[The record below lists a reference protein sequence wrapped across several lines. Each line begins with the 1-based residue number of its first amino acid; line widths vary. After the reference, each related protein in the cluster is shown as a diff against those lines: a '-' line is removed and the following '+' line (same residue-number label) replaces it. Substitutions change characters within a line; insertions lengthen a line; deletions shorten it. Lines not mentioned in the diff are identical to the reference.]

1 MSSKVT
7 ALLDRPFRFRLDTRS
22 GVPVYRQL
30 IDQVLVAISSGVL
43 QPGDRLP
50 TVRQVAVDLSI
61 NINTVVRAYKELE
74 IRGTLSTQQGTGTF
88 ITDQEVRQDEAERQR
103 RLSQLIGDMLA
114 RAGAE
119 GFTVADVRRALDELV
134 PDSDTKRR

>member
-1 MSSKVT
+1 MSKAT
-7 ALLDRPFRFRLDTRS
+7 ILLDRPFRFRLDSRS

-30 IDQVLVAISSGVL
+30 IDQVLVAISSGL
-43 QPGDRLP
+43 LRPGDRLP

-119 GFTVADVRRALDELV
+119 GFTVADVRRALDELTF
-134 PDSDTKRR
+134 DSDTKRR

>member
-1 MSSKVT
+1 MSSKSS
-7 ALLDRPFRFRLDTRS
+7 LLTDRPFRFRLDLRS

-30 IDQVLVAISSGVL
+30 IDQVLAAISSGTL
-43 QPGDRLP
+43 GAGDRLP

-88 ITDQEVRQDEAERQR
+88 ITDQEVRHDEAERQR
-103 RLSQLIGDMLA
+103 RLSSLVGEVLA

-119 GFTVADVRRALDELV
+119 GFSIADVRRALDDLV
-134 PDSDTKRR
+134 PDTDTKRR

>member
-1 MSSKVT
+1 MMSSPSKKT
-7 ALLDRPFRFRLDTRS
+7 RPFQFRLDPRS

-30 IDQVLVAISSGVL
+30 IDQVLVAISSGTL
-43 QPGDRLP
+43 APGERLP

-74 IRGTLSTQQGTGTF
+74 IRSVLSTQQGTGTF
-88 ITDQEVRQDEAERQR
+88 ITDQRVEHDETERQR
-103 RLSQLIGDMLA
+103 RLSHLIGETLA

-119 GFTVADVRRALDELV
+119 GFTIAEVRRALDDVV
-134 PDSDTKRR
+134 PDVDRKRR

>member
-1 MSSKVT
+1 MSKAVT
-7 ALLDRPFRFRLDTRS
+7 MTDRPFRFRLDAHS

-30 IDQVLVAISSGVL
+30 IDQLLVAISSGAL

-74 IRGTLSTQQGTGTF
+74 IRGMLSTQQGTGTF
-88 ITDQEVRQDEAERQR
+88 ITDQEVRHDEAERQR
-103 RLSQLIGDMLA
+103 RLSQLMGEMLA

-119 GFTVADVRRALDELV
+119 GFTLGDVRRALDELT
-134 PDSDTKRR
+134 PDTDTKGR

>member
-1 MSSKVT
+1 MSKAT
-7 ALLDRPFRFRLDTRS
+7 ALLDHPFRFRLDART

-30 IDQVLVAISSGVL
+30 IDQVLVAISSGAL
-43 QPGDRLP
+43 QAGDRLP

-88 ITDQEVRQDEAERQR
+88 ITDQEVRQDEADRQR

-119 GFTVADVRRALDELV
+119 GFTVAEVRRALDELV

>member
-1 MSSKVT
+1 MAKT
-7 ALLDRPFRFRLDTRS
+7 TTLTDRPFRFRLDLKS

-30 IDQVLVAISSGVL
+30 IDQVLVAISSGTL
-43 QPGDRLP
+43 GPGDRLP

-74 IRGTLSTQQGTGTF
+74 IRGVLSTQQGTGTF
-88 ITDQEVRQDEAERQR
+88 ITDQEVRHDETEHQR
-103 RLSQLIGDMLA
+103 RLSHLIGEVLA

-119 GFTVADVRRALDELV
+119 GFSVSDVRHALDELV
-134 PDSDTKRR
+134 PEADKKRR

>member
-1 MSSKVT
+1 MRKT
-7 ALLDRPFRFRLDTRS
+7 LTLTDRPFRFRLDLRS

-30 IDQVLVAISSGVL
+30 IDQVLVAISSGTL
-43 QPGDRLP
+43 GPGDRLP

-74 IRGTLSTQQGTGTF
+74 IRGVLSTQQGTGTF
-88 ITDQEVRQDEAERQR
+88 ITDQRVRHDEAERQR
-103 RLSQLIGDMLA
+103 RLSHLIGDMLA

-119 GFTVADVRRALDELV
+119 GFSITDVRRALDEV
-134 PDSDTKRR
+134 APDADTKRR

>member
-1 MSSKVT
+1 MSKAST
-7 ALLDRPFRFRLDTRS
+7 LTDRPFRFRLDLRS

-30 IDQVLVAISSGVL
+30 IDQVLVAISSGTL
-43 QPGDRLP
+43 GAGDRLP

-74 IRGTLSTQQGTGTF
+74 IRGMLSTQQGTGTF
-88 ITDQEVRQDEAERQR
+88 VTDQEVRHDEAERQR
-103 RLSQLIGDMLA
+103 RLSHLIGEMLA

-119 GFTVADVRRALDELV
+119 GFSIADVRRALDDVV
-134 PDSDTKRR
+134 PDSDSKRR

>member
-1 MSSKVT
+1 MSKVT
-7 ALLDRPFRFRLDTRS
+7 PLLERPFRFRLDSRS

-30 IDQVLVAISSGVL
+30 IDQVLVAISSELL

-88 ITDQEVRQDEAERQR
+88 ITDQEVRQDEADRQR

-119 GFTVADVRRALDELV
+119 GFTVAEVRRGLDELV

>member
-1 MSSKVT
+1 MNL
-7 ALLDRPFRFRLDTRS
+7 AGQAFQFRLDTRS

-30 IDQVLVAISSGVL
+30 IDQVLAGISSGTL
-43 QPGDRLP
+43 GPGDRLP

-74 IRGTLSTQQGTGTF
+74 IRGVLSTQQGTGTF
-88 ITDQEVRQDEAERQR
+88 ITDQDVPLDEAERQR
-103 RLSQLIGDMLA
+103 RLSQLIGDLLA

-119 GFTVADVRRALDELV
+119 GFTVTEIRQALDEAA
-134 PDSDTKRR
+134 PDTDSKRR

>member
-1 MSSKVT
+1 MSKVT
-7 ALLDRPFRFRLDTRS
+7 PLLDRQFRFRLDARS

-30 IDQVLVAISSGVL
+30 IDQVLVAIASGLL

-88 ITDQEVRQDEAERQR
+88 ITDQEVRQDEADRQR

-119 GFTVADVRRALDELV
+119 GFSVADVRHALDELV
-134 PDSDTKRR
+134 PDNDTKRR

>member
-1 MSSKVT
+1 MSAVKLAERT
-7 ALLDRPFRFRLDTRS
+7 FQFRLDPRS

-30 IDQVLVAISSGVL
+30 IDQVLAGISSGTL
-43 QPGDRLP
+43 GPGDRLP

-74 IRGTLSTQQGTGTF
+74 IRGVLSTQQGTGTF
-88 ITDQEVRQDEAERQR
+88 ITDQDVPRDEADRQR
-103 RLSQLIGDMLA
+103 RLSQLIGDLLA

-119 GFTVADVRRALDELV
+119 GFAAAEIRQALDDAA
-134 PDSDTKRR
+134 PDTDSKRR

>member
-1 MSSKVT
+1 MNTVKGRQ
-7 ALLDRPFRFRLDTRS
+7 AFGFRLDLRS

-30 IDQVLVAISSGVL
+30 IDQVLAAIASHVIG
-43 QPGDRLP
+43 PGERLP

-74 IRGTLSTQQGTGTF
+74 IRGVLSTQQGTGTF
-88 ITDQEVRQDEAERQR
+88 ITDQRVEHDEAERQR
-103 RLSQLIGDMLA
+103 RLSQLIGEMLA

-119 GFTVADVRRALDELV
+119 GFTVADIRRALDEV
-134 PDSDTKRR
+134 SPD

>member
-1 MSSKVT
+1 MSSKVSVLT
-7 ALLDRPFRFRLDTRS
+7 DRPFRFRLDARS

-30 IDQVLVAISSGVL
+30 IDQVLVAISSGTL
-43 QPGDRLP
+43 GPGDRLP

-74 IRGTLSTQQGTGTF
+74 IRGVLSTQQGTGTF
-88 ITDQEVRQDEAERQR
+88 ITDQQVRQDEAERQR

-114 RAGAE
+114 RAGSE
-119 GFTVADVRRALDELV
+119 GFSVAEVRRALDDLV
-134 PDSDTKRR
+134 PDMDSKRR

>member
-1 MSSKVT
+1 MSKAT
-7 ALLDRPFRFRLDTRS
+7 ILLDRPFRFRLDSRS

-30 IDQVLVAISSGVL
+30 IDQVLVAISSGL
-43 QPGDRLP
+43 LRPGDRLP

-119 GFTVADVRRALDELV
+119 GFTVADVRRALDELTS
-134 PDSDTKRR
+134 DSDTKRR

>member
-1 MSSKVT
+1 MSSKT
-7 ALLDRPFRFRLDTRS
+7 ITLTDRPFRFRLDPRS

-30 IDQVLVAISSGVL
+30 IDQVLVAISSGAL
-43 QPGDRLP
+43 GPGDRLP

-74 IRGTLSTQQGTGTF
+74 IRGVLSTQQGTGTF
-88 ITDQEVRQDEAERQR
+88 ITDKEVRHDEAERQR
-103 RLSQLIGDMLA
+103 RLSQLIGEMLA

-119 GFTVADVRRALDELV
+119 GFTV
-134 PDSDTKRR
+134 